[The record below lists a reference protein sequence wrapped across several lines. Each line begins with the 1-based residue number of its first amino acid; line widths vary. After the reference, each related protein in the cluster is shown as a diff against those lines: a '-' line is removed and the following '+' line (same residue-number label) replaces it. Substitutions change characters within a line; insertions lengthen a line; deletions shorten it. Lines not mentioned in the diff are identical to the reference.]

1 MADPNAFTQLREAIP
16 AIRHYHCLNS
26 GGVAPTPQATLDL
39 QQSFYDREAVMTT
52 TSPDLRDVYNT
63 ELGALRA
70 EIAALLGAEPDE
82 IALIRAVSEA
92 VSFVAAALELQPGDR
107 VILTAAEHPSGYL
120 AWLTLRDRL
129 GLELVAIEAN
139 GDDQAFLRD
148 MEQAMT
154 PNTRAICLS
163 HVTHR
168 TRDRACRSTGSRRW
182 PASEESVTVVDAAQ
196 SFGARPADMRQLGC
210 DVMAF
215 PAFKWSMGPYGI
227 GAMYVR
233 RDAQER
239 LHPWGSGS
247 GAAAE
252 SDFPPGH
259 VRLHPDAQTL
269 RVRRSPLRAL
279 RRLARLDSAAER
291 PGPGSHPATQ
301 RGPGGRSPRR
311 LQRPSRRP
319 HPHTRAGRR
328 RVQGSSRSAWKASPE
343 PRWPTTA
350 SMPTASSAAPPDGH
364 TAVRLSFH
372 AFNDASDIQ
381 AAAAAFEDFPRLDPA
396 NLLQAPHHGD
406 GRQRGVAAAVA
417 ELAAAPIDRLLHRL
431 RRHNPINHRRL
442 TVQRH
447 LRNPP
452 RRLLRHM
459 VVMRRLPRMMQPKQI
474 TTSGFSASISSRAA
488 TGNSYDP
495 GTHAMVWSP
504 SATP

>member
-16 AIRHYHCLNS
+16 AIRHYVCLNS

-163 HVTHR
+163 HVTTER
-168 TRDRACRSTGSRRW
+168 GIVLPVEGVSALARERGI
-182 PASEESVTVVDAAQ
+182 VTVVDAAQ
-196 SFGARPADMRQLGC
+196 TFGARPVDMQQLGC

-215 PAFKWSMGPYGI
+215 PAFKWSMGAYGI

-233 RDAQER
+233 REAQDL

-247 GAAAE
+247 GAVTE
-252 SDFPPGH
+252 YSFPPGQA
-259 VRLHPDAQTL
+259 RLHENAQRYEFGARPFALFAAWRASIQILHDLGLDAIQ
-269 RVRRSPLRAL
+269 RH
-279 RRLARLDSAAER
+279 SAALAAEAR
-291 PGPGSHPATQ
+291 GVFSDLPGARIRTPEQGDA
-301 RGPGGRSPRR
+301 RSGIFTVGLEGVSGTPLADHCLHAHRV
-311 LQRPSRRP
+311 LC
-319 HPHTRAGRR
+319 RA
-328 RVQGSSRSAWKASPE
+328 A
-343 PRWPTTA
+343 
-350 SMPTASSAAPPDGH
+350 DGK

-372 AFNDASDIQ
+372 AFNNASDIQ
-381 AAAAAFEDFPRLDPA
+381 AAAAAFEDFP
-396 NLLQAPHHGD
+396 G
-406 GRQRGVAAAVA
+406 
-417 ELAAAPIDRLLHRL
+417 
-431 RRHNPINHRRL
+431 
-442 TVQRH
+442 
-447 LRNPP
+447 
-452 RRLLRHM
+452 
-459 VVMRRLPRMMQPKQI
+459 
-474 TTSGFSASISSRAA
+474 
-488 TGNSYDP
+488 
-495 GTHAMVWSP
+495 
-504 SATP
+504 